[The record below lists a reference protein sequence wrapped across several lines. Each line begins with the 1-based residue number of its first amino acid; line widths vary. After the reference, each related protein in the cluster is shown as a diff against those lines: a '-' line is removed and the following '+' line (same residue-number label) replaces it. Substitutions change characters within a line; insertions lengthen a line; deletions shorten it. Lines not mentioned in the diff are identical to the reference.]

1 MEMKNIN
8 NHLMV
13 DAIHH
18 PNALQQFKM
27 DSKARQE
34 IRRRSSNEELRKMS
48 IKSPKSKSPD
58 FRANESAKK
67 ALDLMM
73 KKKRLDEVD
82 LAKSMVEKW
91 QKKTEEKVQIR
102 KKEDQIFRPLDPFIQ
117 KWNMANVIVMMYI
130 LVDVPIRIVFEIDV
144 YLPHPGAIVSLL
156 VDFFFFLDIAIT
168 FRTAYVDNQELVVDT
183 RKIAIRYLKSW
194 FMLDLITSIPVE
206 PILSA
211 FKIGGAILSVPKLI
225 RMIKA
230 IRILKIFRLM
240 KLMKAMSDWERK
252 DSMSLTLSR
261 FLKFVVLVFLIAHI
275 SACSWMATTILERHP
290 NGEYSEKSWI
300 VVEAMEDEPK
310 DVLYLICLYWAFTT
324 LTTVGYGDLVPGN
337 RTEYLLGIT
346 VMIVGS
352 SLFGYII
359 GNIAS
364 LVTHEDDTAILI
376 KDKIRSVSAYMRY
389 RNLPEEMQSKI
400 RHHYEYSWKQ
410 TQVYDEEQIL
420 SELPPT
426 IRTEVALC
434 IHKETIN
441 QVSFLQDM
449 EHDVVPLVV
458 TKLRPVL
465 APPQETI
472 IREGFVGREMYLCMA
487 GLLES
492 YIGGKDLDGFSSG
505 LSQELSV
512 KKIRPGHEFAEYTLI
527 MDVVKHPTSVKSLAF
542 CDLFVLQKA
551 DFDEIGTLFPHMV
564 KNIRKM
570 GIKRFKSQL
579 DTLRTLQ
586 GTVTMDEDSYVLSND
601 LQKTSCQRRLSFK
614 MKRGSLTSPME
625 SARDTGNTLN
635 LKLKALGS
643 RFLDNKNEECKA
655 LSSRGDRNGSVDS
668 KSQSNRLVEEDGSST
683 VRSKNGGKGR
693 KRRSSLIGIPPL
705 KGKSTDE
712 NEDVEKMKVKTG
724 FAVAAWKYHKNA
736 SNVEKRNFRSTS
748 SIASE
753 QEDKER
759 ERKLAKIFAHAFSR
773 RKKWTSPDDFTPAM
787 RNKLSLWKSR
797 AQMALAIK
805 DLERSMEAASPMHLH
820 NRGMHHH
827 AHSRGYSQRSMSASG
842 RRSPAPSPSVSSVCA
857 SPANSE
863 GEAGAFDVL
872 LQLDALEL
880 RMDKMQQQNKE
891 NFGKIEGMLKQLIA
905 SKASSGYPSQSR
917 VEKVQENNRSMSIN
931 SLEERPQKRGSAPEI
946 ECSIGKD
953 TDLDNSGQLWTE
965 ESKPNLVSTFNYSH
979 LQHRHSDASIEHLI
993 LPSASP
999 KSQRASTSTKPLGGV
1014 HKLSKSSILPIASQ
1028 TGSSSEEPLL
1038 SDRGSNAW
1046 H

>member
-434 IHKETIN
+434 IHKEFPARYGARCGAVGGDKA
-441 QVSFLQDM
+441 Q
-449 EHDVVPLVV
+449 
-458 TKLRPVL
+458 
-465 APPQETI
+465 AGAGPPTGDI

-635 LKLKALGS
+635 LKLKAWDPGS
-643 RFLDNKNEECKA
+643 WMDNKNEECKA

-683 VRSKNGGKGR
+683 VRSKNG
-693 KRRSSLIGIPPL
+693 
-705 KGKSTDE
+705 E
-712 NEDVEKMKVKTG
+712 EKMKVKTG

-805 DLERSMEAASPMHLH
+805 DLERSMETASPMHLH
-820 NRGMHHH
+820 NRKMHHH
-827 AHSRGYSQRSMSASG
+827 PHSGGYSQRSMSASG

-953 TDLDNSGQLWTE
+953 TDLDNSGQLW
-965 ESKPNLVSTFNYSH
+965 
-979 LQHRHSDASIEHLI
+979 
-993 LPSASP
+993 
-999 KSQRASTSTKPLGGV
+999 
-1014 HKLSKSSILPIASQ
+1014 
-1028 TGSSSEEPLL
+1028 
-1038 SDRGSNAW
+1038 
-1046 H
+1046 